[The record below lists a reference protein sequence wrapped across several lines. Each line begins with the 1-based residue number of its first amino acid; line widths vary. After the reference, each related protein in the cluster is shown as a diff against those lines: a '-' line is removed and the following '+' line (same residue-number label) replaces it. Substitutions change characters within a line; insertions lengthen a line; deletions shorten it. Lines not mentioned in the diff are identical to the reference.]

1 MVRRSVANST
11 SFEVGPYSSF
21 ARRATYVITMA
32 IRVITMAIR
41 MITMA
46 IYAITMRRS
55 ARSRWREIR
64 NHARRSGQ
72 RGRGRRVGPAR

>member
-1 MVRRSVANST
+1 
-11 SFEVGPYSSF
+11 
-21 ARRATYVITMA
+21 
-32 IRVITMAIR
+32 MAIR

-64 NHARRSGQ
+64 NN
-72 RGRGRRVGPAR
+72 